1 MLKLNG
7 DSIGGRV
14 ELRFVNKVE
23 LLIGDRV
30 ELCYSM
36 AETTTNDKWS
46 IDKLEGPNWST
57 WKFQMKHMLLAKGL
71 WGHVDGSETIGEDAT
86 PGQNQTRRRVRS

>member
-1 MLKLNG
+1 MLELNG

-36 AETTTNDKWS
+36 AMAETTTNDKWS
-46 IDKLEGPNWST
+46 IDKLIDKLEGPT
-57 WKFQMKHMLLAKGL
+57 GL
-71 WGHVDGSETIGEDAT
+71 HGSS
-86 PGQNQTRRRVRS
+86 R